1 MEPINQFL
9 EYREAVAV
17 KAAITMPDR
26 MLGGWN
32 DLKPWNIW
40 RGVGREF
47 GGGEGKSMFGEASV
61 VDWIQ
66 CGLPVQL
73 IEMDME

>member
-9 EYREAVAV
+9 EYLEAVAV

-32 DLKPWNIW
+32 ELEPWDI
-40 RGVGREF
+40 
-47 GGGEGKSMFGEASV
+47 
-61 VDWIQ
+61 
-66 CGLPVQL
+66 
-73 IEMDME
+73 